1 MSTRVAVPERLREK
15 FINDVLDMYA
25 RGEVSAARAANMLG
39 IPLAQLYEL
48 VAEKGTPMP
57 DVLNESLLR
66 ELGPLPEERAGKRSV
81 RVVKLRGAR

>member
-1 MSTRVAVPERLREK
+1 MSMRVAVPERLREK

-25 RGEVSAARAANMLG
+25 RGEVSAARAASMLG
-39 IPLAQLYEL
+39 IPLAQFYEL

-66 ELGPLPEERAGKRSV
+66 ELKAIARGESRREERKGS
-81 RVVKLRGAR
+81 

>member
-25 RGEVSAARAANMLG
+25 RGEVSAARAASMLG
-39 IPLAQLYEL
+39 IPLAQFYEL

-66 ELGPLPEERAGKRSV
+66 ELKAIARGESRKEERKGS
-81 RVVKLRGAR
+81 

>member
-1 MSTRVAVPERLREK
+1 MSTGVAVPERLREK

-25 RGEVSAARAANMLG
+25 RGEVSAARAASILG
-39 IPLAQLYEL
+39 IPLAQFYEL

-66 ELGPLPEERAGKRSV
+66 ELRAIARGESREE
-81 RVVKLRGAR
+81 GA

>member
-25 RGEVSAARAANMLG
+25 RGEVPAARAASMLG
-39 IPLAQLYEL
+39 MPLAQFYDL

-57 DVLNESLLR
+57 DMLNESLLR
-66 ELGPLPEERAGKRSV
+66 ELKAIARRERQKEERKSS
-81 RVVKLRGAR
+81 

>member
-1 MSTRVAVPERLREK
+1 MSTGVAVPERLREK

-25 RGEVSAARAANMLG
+25 RGEVSAARAASMLG
-39 IPLAQLYEL
+39 IPLAQFYEL

-66 ELGPLPEERAGKRSV
+66 ELRAIA
-81 RVVKLRGAR
+81 RGESREGGA

>member
-1 MSTRVAVPERLREK
+1 MSMRVAVPERLREK

-25 RGEVSAARAANMLG
+25 RGEVSAARAASMLG
-39 IPLAQLYEL
+39 IPLAQSYEL

-66 ELGPLPEERAGKRSV
+66 ELRAIARGESREEER
-81 RVVKLRGAR
+81 RGS

>member
-1 MSTRVAVPERLREK
+1 MPERLREK

-25 RGEVSAARAANMLG
+25 RGEVSAARAASMLG
-39 IPLAQLYEL
+39 IPLAQFYEL

-66 ELGPLPEERAGKRSV
+66 ELRAIARGESREE
-81 RVVKLRGAR
+81 GA

>member
-25 RGEVSAARAANMLG
+25 RGEVSAARAASMLG
-39 IPLAQLYEL
+39 IPLAQFYEL

-57 DVLNESLLR
+57 DVLNESLLK
-66 ELGPLPEERAGKRSV
+66 ELKAIARGESRKEERKGS
-81 RVVKLRGAR
+81 

>member
-25 RGEVSAARAANMLG
+25 RGEVSAARAASMLG
-39 IPLAQLYEL
+39 IPLAQFYEL

-66 ELGPLPEERAGKRSV
+66 ELRAIARGESREEERRSS
-81 RVVKLRGAR
+81 